1 MSTNLGGDILLRMR
15 GISKR
20 FGPVQ
25 ALSDVTFSVRKGT
38 VHALCGENGAGKS
51 TLMKILAGVHQ
62 PDAGA
67 IELNGRECQF
77 TAPADAL
84 KAGISMIYQ
93 ELDLA
98 EDLTVAENIFL
109 GAEPR
114 GALPFTVDRRAMFT
128 QAAGL
133 ASQYGFTID
142 ANATVAELSTGDCQI
157 VELLKA
163 LRRKSSIIVM
173 DEPTSSLSEAEAQRL
188 FAVVRQLRERGLAI
202 VYISHRLE
210 EVVDLADDI
219 SILRDGKVVHS
230 APADQLNIASI
241 VHHMVGRELNEFFPA
256 KSAAIG
262 EVRLQV
268 KGLSSD
274 EGINGVSFEVRSGEI
289 VGLAGL
295 MGSGRTEIARAI
307 FGVQPRTSGEIV
319 LDGTPLNIK
328 SPADAIAN
336 GIALLTE
343 DRKRTGLCV
352 NLPCFWNV
360 TLPNLGVLGMNL
372 IVQPA
377 KEAATAARVGS
388 QMNVKWASPH
398 APASS
403 LSGGN
408 QQKLLVA
415 RWLLAES
422 RFMIFDE
429 PTRGID
435 VGAKREIY
443 ALLNDLA
450 AKGKAILF
458 ISSELPELFGV
469 ADRILVMRRGRLA
482 GNLATKQTSPN
493 EVMHLAAVE

>member
-1 MSTNLGGDILLRMR
+1 VSLDGDILLRMR

-51 TLMKILAGVHQ
+51 TLMKIVAGVHQ
-62 PDAGA
+62 PDAGV
-67 IELNGRECQF
+67 IELNGRECRF
-77 TAPADAL
+77 TAPGEAL
-84 KAGISMIYQ
+84 HAGISMIYQ

-98 EDLTVAENIFL
+98 EDLAVAENIFL

-114 GALPFTVDRRAMFT
+114 GTLPFTISRRAMFT
-128 QAAGL
+128 QASEL
-133 ASQYGFTID
+133 ASQYGFSID
-142 ANATVAELSTGDCQI
+142 AGATVAELSTGDCQI

-173 DEPTSSLSEAEAQRL
+173 DEPTSSLTEVEAKRL

-230 APADQLNIASI
+230 APASQLNIASI

-256 KSAAIG
+256 KDAAIG
-262 EVRLQV
+262 DVRV
-268 KGLSSD
+268 KVRDLASD
-274 EGINGVSFEVRSGEI
+274 EGISGISFEVRSGEI

-307 FGVQPRTSGEIV
+307 FGVQPKTAGEIT
-319 LDGTPLNIK
+319 LDGSVLNIK
-328 SPADAIAN
+328 SPADAIGN

-372 IVQPA
+372 IVQPSR
-377 KEAATAARVGS
+377 EAATAAQVGA
-388 QMNVKWASPH
+388 QMNVKWASPQ

-443 ALLNDLA
+443 SLLNALA

-469 ADRILVMRRGRLA
+469 ADRILVMRRGRLV
-482 GNLATKQTSPN
+482 GNLATKQTNPN